1 MRDSWFAGQRAYAQ
15 LHESAE
21 VVAQQ
26 QSQMAKSLQEGAASA
41 SAIEG
46 AVPKAVELTVL
57 VPTFNEAGNVEPLTA
72 RLASCLD
79 GIAWEVIF
87 VDDDS
92 PDGTAERVRAIGRS
106 DRRVR
111 CLQRVGRRGLASACI
126 EGMLAS
132 SAPYLAVIDGD
143 LQHDEKLLP
152 KMLRILRTSEVD
164 IVIGSRFMR
173 GGGVGEWDHSRL
185 TISRVARRLSRLLL
199 RTELSDPMS
208 GFFMVRREAFEEA
221 LRQLSGL
228 GFKVLVDLFASVP
241 RPLRFEELPYRF
253 RSRQAG
259 ESKLDSHA
267 VWGFLML
274 LMDKLMGRVVPARF
288 VSFSLIGGFGVLV
301 HMTVLTLVYERLAFS
316 FSTSQAVATMV
327 AMVFNFALNN
337 ALTFR
342 DMRLTGWRWLRG
354 LASFSLACSVGAI
367 ANVGIATYLFRQD
380 TFWIFSGLAGVAVG
394 AVWNY
399 ALTSLYTWGRP

>member
-1 MRDSWFAGQRAYAQ
+1 MRASRLGRHNQPDGGARVGAQR
-15 LHESAE
+15 
-21 VVAQQ
+21 
-26 QSQMAKSLQEGAASA
+26 QSQMPKSQRQDAASG
-41 SAIEG
+41 SKIQG

-57 VPTFNEAGNVEPLTA
+57 VPTFNELGNVEPLVA
-72 RLASCLD
+72 RLESCLD

-92 PDGTAERVRAIGRS
+92 PDGTAERVRAIGRG

-126 EGMLAS
+126 EGVLAS
-132 SAPYLAVIDGD
+132 AAPYLAVIDGD
-143 LQHDEKLLP
+143 LQHDETLLP
-152 KMLRILRTSEVD
+152 EMLHILRTGEVD

-173 GGGVGEWDHSRL
+173 GGGVGEWDRSRL
-185 TISRVARRLSRLLL
+185 TVSRLARRLSRLLL

-208 GFFMVRREAFEEA
+208 GFFMLRRQAFDET

-228 GFKVLVDLFASVP
+228 GFKILVDLFASAP

-253 RSRQAG
+253 QSRHAG

-267 VWGFLML
+267 VWEYLML
-274 LMDKLMGRVVPARF
+274 LTDKLVGRVVPARF
-288 VSFSLIGGFGVLV
+288 VSFSLIGGVGVLV
-301 HMTVLTLVYERLAFS
+301 HMTVLALVHGRLALS
-316 FSTSQAVATMV
+316 FGLSQAVATMA

-337 ALTFR
+337 ALTYR
-342 DMRLTGWRWLRG
+342 DMRLSGWRWLRG

-367 ANVGIATYLFRQD
+367 ANVGIATYLFRHD
-380 TFWIFSGLAGVAVG
+380 TVWFLSGLAGVVVG

-399 ALTSLYTWGRP
+399 ALTSLYTWGKS